1 MRDPPGAAVP
11 LSQVPAKRDP
21 AVHADVLPQQLLWS
35 ATATVASAATIFLN
49 RVLPTVPAGPRLFLS
64 RPFFLKEFVL
74 CLRLL
79 GVRWRRLL
87 HSPWALDPALSSYL
101 QSTVGMSKTEV
112 V

>member
-1 MRDPPGAAVP
+1 MPYYDPALVIQASTYVKKKKVKCNLGRYPQVRDPGV
-11 LSQVPAKRDP
+11 SVS
-21 AVHADVLPQQLLWS
+21 V
-35 ATATVASAATIFLN
+35 ATIFLN

-101 QSTVGMSKTEV
+101 QSTKYSGYVKD
-112 V
+112 